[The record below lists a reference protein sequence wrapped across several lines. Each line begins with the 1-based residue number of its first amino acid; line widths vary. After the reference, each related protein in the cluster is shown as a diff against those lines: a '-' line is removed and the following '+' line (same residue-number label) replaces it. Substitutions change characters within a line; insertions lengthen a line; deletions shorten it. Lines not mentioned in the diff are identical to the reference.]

1 MTEVIRSDGIE
12 IKKKVIQQILLRGSG
27 DSKFNNHI
35 NKSLKLLPP
44 SDNLRI
50 ISGYLRQFKIFKGYL
65 RQFKDH
71 VRLFKAM

>member
-50 ISGYLRQFKIFKGYL
+50 ISNDDYT
-65 RQFKDH
+65 
-71 VRLFKAM
+71 